1 MAADLIFFFNDRGHI
16 TQTAPTLTA
25 SNTAPGYAVNNARIA
40 SLASAWKPPD
50 SAAVDEYL
58 MFDGGST
65 GWLGTTTPGDKLYTC
80 VAYDARGAVQT
91 RFDLNQDTADNPA
104 GTFGTNRISFT
115 PLNKSEVSCVWG
127 TFPLSNPA
135 KRYYRLYQFASSGGR
150 SAGNTITAKVLY
162 WAMFGPADVMEQS
175 VDFPA
180 NAEGPYT
187 IRQTDRV
194 GMIRTAGGVPLSNI
208 YARTGQRFTV
218 GFRPGQDTLFAE
230 ITNQLF
236 AVSGRARA
244 IFIQK
249 EGIRNPAQAN
259 VFLAR
264 LTDDWTGSL
273 SYRTNYEMSLEFETE
288 AWV

>member
-1 MAADLIFFFNDRGHI
+1 VAADLIFFFNDRGHI
-16 TQTAPTLTA
+16 SQATSILTA
-25 SNTAPGYAVNNARIA
+25 SNTAPGYAVNNARMA
-40 SLASAWKPPD
+40 DLGSAWKPPD
-50 SAAVDEYL
+50 SAATDEYL
-58 MFDGGST
+58 MFDGGVT
-65 GWLGTTTPGDKLYTC
+65 TWLGSTPGDKVYTC
-80 VAYDARGAVQT
+80 VAYDARNAVQG
-91 RFDLNQDTADNPA
+91 LLSVQQDNADNPA
-104 GTFGTNRISFT
+104 GAFATNRASFT
-115 PLNKSEVSCVWG
+115 LNKTEVSCQWA

-135 KRYYRLYQFASSGGR
+135 RRYYRLYQYAGSGGR
-150 SAGNTITAKVLY
+150 SAGNTTTAKILY
-162 WAMFGPADVMEQS
+162 WAMFGAADVMEQS
-175 VDFPA
+175 LDFPA

-194 GMIRTAGGVPLSNI
+194 GMIRTAGAVPLSNI

-249 EGIRNPAQAN
+249 EGVRNPAQAN
-259 VFLAR
+259 FFLAR
-264 LTDDWTGSL
+264 LTEDWTGSL

>member
-16 TQTAPTLTA
+16 TQTTPILTA
-25 SNTAPGYAVNNARIA
+25 SNTAPGYAVDNARMA
-40 SLASAWKPPD
+40 SLATAWKPPD

-65 GWLGTTTPGDKLYTC
+65 GWLGTTTPGDKIYSC
-80 VAYDARGAVQT
+80 VAYDARGAVQGQLEV
-91 RFDLNQDTADNPA
+91 RQDGADNPA
-104 GTFGTNRISFT
+104 GTFVTSRAVYT
-115 PLNKSEVSCVWG
+115 LNKSEISCQWA

-135 KRYYRLYQFASSGGR
+135 RRYYRLYQFAGAGGR

-180 NAEGPYT
+180 QAEGPYT

-194 GMIRTAGGVPLSNI
+194 GVIRTAGGVPLTNI

-259 VFLAR
+259 FFLAR